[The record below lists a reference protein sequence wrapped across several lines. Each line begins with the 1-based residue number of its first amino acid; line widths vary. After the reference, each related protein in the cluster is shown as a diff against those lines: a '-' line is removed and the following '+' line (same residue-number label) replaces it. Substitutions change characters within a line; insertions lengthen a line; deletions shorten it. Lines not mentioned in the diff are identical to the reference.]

1 MLQQKSRQRS
11 RNMMSTNFSTK
22 LQIYCNSRELII
34 HTQPLNFDDTEM
46 EVYGQNYTCSIHTV
60 LMLDSWTFND
70 ISPSLSF
77 PLLPSPSLSFP
88 LLPSPSSSQVLPI
101 MCACRYCP
109 TSTFPTSKRTSKRM
123 PPPLPPFFPIF

>member
-46 EVYGQNYTCSIHTV
+46 EVYGLNYTCSIHSV

-77 PLLPSPSLSFP
+77 PLLPPPKFSQLCLLVDIVLLQHFP
-88 LLPSPSSSQVLPI
+88 LRNVHLSVCPHPSPHSSRNSESSVIIL
-101 MCACRYCP
+101 
-109 TSTFPTSKRTSKRM
+109 
-123 PPPLPPFFPIF
+123 LL